1 MEAFYIKGGKRLVG
15 ELEIG
20 SAKNACLPILAG
32 ALMCDEDLNIAKCS
46 YFTDIEIMINILES
60 LGCETKKEENN
71 LYINSKNA
79 SCHII
84 KEEYTKKVR
93 SSIFM
98 LGSLL
103 TKFKKALVAYPGGC
117 NIGTR
122 PIDLH
127 LKGLR
132 SLGVKID
139 EKHGF
144 IDCDGSNMKAG
155 FVHLDFPSV
164 GATENLMMACVKLKG
179 KSVIYNAAKEPEII
193 DLQNFIN
200 SMGGK
205 ISGAGTSTI
214 TIIGVDHLHSTNYT
228 PISDRIVAGTYL
240 IACAMTGGH
249 IKLKNTIPEHNL
261 AVITKLKQSG
271 CDVDLFEN
279 EIEIKSSGKLKSCAI
294 ETQPYP
300 GFPTDLQNQ
309 MLALQTISKGTGII
323 VENLFETRFKIY
335 GELTKMGA
343 DITIRDRMALIKGV
357 DKLYGATVTASDL
370 RGGAALV
377 IAGLSASGYTTV
389 EDIYHID
396 RGYKNMENDLNIL
409 GAEIKRIE
417 I

>member
-1 MEAFYIKGGKRLVG
+1 
-15 ELEIG
+15 
-20 SAKNACLPILAG
+20 
-32 ALMCDEDLNIAKCS
+32 
-46 YFTDIEIMINILES
+46 
-60 LGCETKKEENN
+60 
-71 LYINSKNA
+71 
-79 SCHII
+79 
-84 KEEYTKKVR
+84 
-93 SSIFM
+93 M

>member
-1 MEAFYIKGGKRLVG
+1 MEAFYIKGGKALQGVLRV
-15 ELEIG
+15 G

-32 ALMCDEDLNIAKCS
+32 ALMCDENLNIKDCS
-46 YFTDIEIMINILES
+46 YFTDIEIMIDILKS
-60 LGCETKKEENN
+60 LGCEVLKEENN
-71 LYINSKNA
+71 LYINSINA
-79 SCHII
+79 SKHII

-103 TKFKKALVAYPGGC
+103 TKFKKARVAYPGGC

-132 SLGVKID
+132 SLGVKIT

-144 IDCDGSNMKAG
+144 IDCDGKHMKSG

-164 GATENLMMACVKLKG
+164 GATENIMMACVKLKG
-179 KSVIYNAAKEPEII
+179 TSVIYNAAKEPEIV

-214 TIIGVDHLHSTNYT
+214 SITGVDHLHNTTYT

-240 IACAMTGGH
+240 IACAMTKGH
-249 IKLKNTIPEHNL
+249 IILTNVEPEHNL
-261 AVITKLKQSG
+261 ALISKLKQAG
-271 CDVDLFEN
+271 CEINLGEKS
-279 EIEIKSSGKLKSCAI
+279 IEIQAKNRLKSIAV

-309 MLALQTISKGTGII
+309 MLALETVSKGTGII
-323 VENLFETRFKIY
+323 IENLFETRFKIY
-335 GELTKMGA
+335 AELTKMGA
-343 DITIRDRMALIKGV
+343 DITIRDRMALVKGV
-357 DKLYGATVTASDL
+357 EKLYGAKVTASDL
-370 RGGAALV
+370 RGGASLV
-377 IAGLSASGYTTV
+377 LAGLTADGYTTI

-396 RGYKNMENDLNIL
+396 RGYKNIENDLKLL
-409 GAEIKRIE
+409 GAEIERIN

>member
-1 MEAFYIKGGKRLVG
+1 MEAFYIKGGKTLHGVLR
-15 ELEIG
+15 IG

-32 ALMCDEDLNIAKCS
+32 SLMCDEHLNIKDCS
-46 YFTDIEIMINILES
+46 YFTDIEIMIDILHS
-60 LGCETKKEENN
+60 LGCEIKKEENN
-71 LYINSKNA
+71 LYINSSVA
-79 SCHII
+79 SKHII

-103 TKFKKALVAYPGGC
+103 TKFKKARVAYPGGC

-132 SLGVKID
+132 SLGVKIT

-144 IDCDGSNMKAG
+144 IDCDGKNMKSG

-164 GATENLMMACVKLKG
+164 GATENIMMACVKLKG
-179 KSVIYNAAKEPEII
+179 TSIIYNAAKEPEIV

-214 TIIGVDHLHSTNYT
+214 TITGVNYLHKTDYA

-240 IACAMTGGH
+240 IACAMTKGH
-249 IKLKNTIPEHNL
+249 ITLTNVVPEHNL
-261 AVITKLKQSG
+261 ALISKLRQAG
-271 CDVDLFEN
+271 CEIILGEKS
-279 EIEIKSSGKLKSCAI
+279 IEILAKNRLKSVAV

-309 MLALQTISKGTGII
+309 MLALETLSKGTGII
-323 VENLFETRFKIY
+323 IENLFETRFKIY
-335 GELTKMGA
+335 AELTKMGA

-357 DKLYGATVTASDL
+357 EKLYGARVVASDL
-370 RGGAALV
+370 RGGASLV
-377 IAGLSASGYTTV
+377 LAGLTADGYTTI
-389 EDIYHID
+389 EDIFHID
-396 RGYKNMENDLNIL
+396 RGYKNIENDLKVL
-409 GAEIKRIE
+409 GAEIERIN

>member
-1 MEAFYIKGGKRLVG
+1 MEAFYIKGEKPLYGHI
-15 ELEIG
+15 EIG

-32 ALMCDEDLNIAKCS
+32 ALMCDEDLTINKCS
-46 YFTDIEIMINILES
+46 YFTDIDNMILILDS
-60 LGCETKKEENN
+60 LGCDIRKDDNN
-71 LYINSKNA
+71 LYINSKTA
-79 SCHII
+79 YSHVI

-93 SSIFM
+93 SSVFM

-103 TKFKKALVAYPGGC
+103 AKFKKAHIAYPGGC

-132 SLGVKID
+132 ALGVKIN

-144 IDCDGSNMKAG
+144 INCDGTNMKSG
-155 FVHLDFPSV
+155 IVHLDFPSV
-164 GATENLMMACVKLKG
+164 GATENIMMACVKLKG
-179 KSVIYNAAKEPEII
+179 TSVIYNAAKEPEIV
-193 DLQNFIN
+193 DLQDFIN

-214 TIIGVDHLHSTNYT
+214 TITGVDRLHTTSYT
-228 PISDRIVAGTYL
+228 PISDRIVTGTYM
-240 IACAMTGGH
+240 IACAMAGGD
-249 IKLKNTIPEHNL
+249 IRLDNVVPEHNL
-261 AVITKLKQSG
+261 ALIGKLKQSG
-271 CDVDLFEN
+271 CDIDILDNSIVVR
-279 EIEIKSSGKLKSCAI
+279 SSGDLKSCAI

-309 MLALQTISKGTGII
+309 MLAMQTISSGTGII
-323 VENLFETRFKIY
+323 IENLFETRFKIY
-335 GELTKMGA
+335 AELTKMGA

-357 DKLYGATVTASDL
+357 DRLYGASVTASDL

-377 IAGLSASGYTTV
+377 LAGLVAHGYTTV

-396 RGYKNMENDLNIL
+396 RGYKNMEIDLNSL
-409 GAEIKRIE
+409 GAEISRIN